1 MKIVIA
7 GAGGVGFHI
16 AKHLSEEKKDI
27 IIIEKDAEKA
37 KFVSDNLDC
46 FVINGEATNIE
57 TLKEAGC
64 GDADIFIAATDSDEV
79 NIISCLIAASEFNIP
94 KKIARIKK
102 LEYGRSNM
110 LQPKLIG
117 INFIINPE
125 IEAAKSIIN
134 TINFGAASDT
144 IIFEDTDIQ
153 MRGVYID
160 ENSSLLN
167 KTITKIKKE
176 LKSEF
181 IIAGIKRGRDLM
193 IPDGYST
200 VSKGDYIYVVSKK
213 QNIDEILNNI
223 GKIRIRIKNIVIIG
237 GGNIGRISAAGL
249 SGKHRNVKIIEKNYE
264 KCKYIAN
271 KLKGVT
277 VINADASDA
286 KIFAEENIC
295 DFDTIITATNN
306 EELNVLSALYAKNI
320 GVKRSIA
327 IINKEN
333 YIEMA
338 QKLGIDAII
347 SPKLSTVSSV
357 MRYIRKGN
365 VIGLYSIFGGGAE
378 AMEVYIGKNS
388 QFINKPLMQIKLPKG
403 SLVISVSREN
413 ESYIPDGNFIIKP
426 SDKIIVF
433 TKKDD
438 INAIEK
444 LL

>member
-7 GAGGVGFHI
+7 GAGSVGFHI

-27 IIIEKDAEKA
+27 IVIEKDAEKA
-37 KFVSDNLDC
+37 KFISDNLDC
-46 FVINGEATNIE
+46 FVINGDATNIE
-57 TLKEAGC
+57 TLKKSGC
-64 GDADIFIAATDSDEV
+64 EDADIFVAATDSDEV
-79 NIISCLIAASEFNIP
+79 NIISCLIAASEFSIP

-102 LEYGRSNM
+102 LEYEKSNIF
-110 LQPKLIG
+110 QPKLIG
-117 INFIINPE
+117 IDFIINPE

-134 TINFGAASDT
+134 TINFGATSDT

-167 KTITKIKKE
+167 KTIIKIKKE

-181 IIAGIKRGRDLM
+181 IIAGIKRGNNLM

-200 VSKGDYIYVVSKK
+200 LNKGDYIYVVSKK

-223 GKIRIRIKNIVIIG
+223 GKIKIKIKNIAIIG

-271 KLKGVT
+271 KLKSVT

-286 KIFAEENIC
+286 KIFSEERIC
-295 DFDTIITATNN
+295 EFDAIITATNN
-306 EELNVLSALYAKNI
+306 EELNVLSAIYAKNI

-365 VIGLYSIFGGGAE
+365 VIGLYSIFGGDAE
-378 AMEVYIGKNS
+378 AMEVRIGKNS

-403 SLVISVSREN
+403 SLVVSISREN

-426 SDKIIVF
+426 YDKMIVF

-438 INAIEK
+438 INTIEK